1 MLKYL
6 EDHVKKDT
14 APPQSMREKIL
25 DAAADLFSR
34 KGFYA
39 VSIREI
45 TRTVGIKESSLYN
58 HFRNKDQL
66 LEEILDLFQ
75 SQEEEFFSGLSST
88 TEIEK
93 IAKSGKMKKFL
104 SDELHCFIKFWD
116 SPERERLWFVVSM
129 EQHRN
134 PRAARLILQGFK
146 QTRRALKT
154 LIQVLIDHN
163 MIAPQNSD
171 LLAAEY
177 TYTMRAML
185 LEYRLLKVTNQS
197 TRAIKKTM
205 NDYIQHFLERIQG

>member
-1 MLKYL
+1 MI
-6 EDHVKKDT
+6 KD
-14 APPQSMREKIL
+14 APSVQPMRERIL
-25 DAAADLFSR
+25 DAAANLFAR

-58 HFRNKDQL
+58 HFRSKEQL

-75 SQEEEFFSGLSST
+75 SQEEEFFKGLSSA

-93 IAKSGKMKKFL
+93 IVRSRKAKKFL
-104 SDELHCFIKFWD
+104 SDELRRFIRFWD
-116 SPERERLWFVVSM
+116 SPKRERLWFIVSM

-134 PRAARLILQGFK
+134 PRAAWLILQGFQ
-146 QTRRALKT
+146 QTRKALKS
-154 LIQVLIDHN
+154 LIQMLIEHK
-163 MIAPQNSD
+163 MIKPQNSD

-197 TRAIKKTM
+197 TSAIKKTM
-205 NDYIQHFLERIQG
+205 KTYIQHFLERIQGKS

>member
-1 MLKYL
+1 MI
-6 EDHVKKDT
+6 KD
-14 APPQSMREKIL
+14 APSVQSMRDRIL
-25 DAAADLFSR
+25 DAAADLFAR

-58 HFRNKDQL
+58 HFRSKEQL

-75 SQEEEFFSGLSST
+75 SQEEEFFKGLSSSI
-88 TEIEK
+88 EIEK
-93 IAKSGKMKKFL
+93 IVKSGKLNKFL
-104 SDELHCFIKFWD
+104 SDELRRFMRFWD
-116 SPERERLWFVVSM
+116 SPERERLWFIVSM

-134 PRAARLILQGFK
+134 PRAARLILQGFQK
-146 QTRRALKT
+146 TREALKT
-154 LIQVLIDHN
+154 LFQMLIERK
-163 MIAPQNSD
+163 MIKPQNSD

-197 TRAIKKTM
+197 TSSIKKTM
-205 NDYIQHFLERIQG
+205 QAYIQHFLEKIRE

>member
-1 MLKYL
+1 MN
-6 EDHVKKDT
+6 D
-14 APPQSMREKIL
+14 AASIQPMRERIL
-25 DAAADLFSR
+25 DASMNLFAR

-58 HFRNKDQL
+58 HFRNKEQL
-66 LEEILDLFQ
+66 LEEILDRFQ
-75 SQEEEFFSGLSST
+75 TQEEEFFKDLSPA

-93 IAKSGKMKKFL
+93 IIENGKIKKFL
-104 SDELHCFIKFWD
+104 NDELHRFLKFWD
-116 SPERERLWFVVSM
+116 SPQRERLWFIASM

-134 PRAARLILQGFK
+134 PRAAQLILQGF
-146 QTRRALKT
+146 QRTRKVLNT
-154 LIQVLIDHN
+154 LIQMLIDRKV
-163 MIAPQNSD
+163 ISPQNPD

-197 TRAIKKTM
+197 TGVIKKTM
-205 NDYIQHFLERIQG
+205 RAYIQHFLERIQE